1 QASPSKM
8 STKRNV
14 SPSKHHKIKDKPK
27 RSPSAIRTVICPD
40 IVKPKKE
47 PKEEESEVPAC
58 QRSNSYS
65 SPAEKRQ
72 YLETEVVPILMEGML
87 GLARE
92 MPRDPIGYLEKFWLQ
107 NKHKCD
113 IDLPENIL

>member
-1 QASPSKM
+1 M

-14 SPSKHHKIKDKPK
+14 NPPKKRKIKEKAKP
-27 RSPSAIRTVICPD
+27 SPSAIKASICPE

-47 PKEEESEVPAC
+47 AKEEISHAPDC
-58 QRSNSYS
+58 QRPNSYR

-72 YLETEVVPILMEGML
+72 YLENEVVPILMEGML

-107 NKHKCD
+107 KKHKCD
-113 IDLPENIL
+113 IDLPKNIL